1 MKNTVKYVSF
11 ILAMLLNATLLIG
24 CDRHDK
30 PEHETDTENL
40 AQTDIST
47 DEKVIDPD
55 ADSEG
60 EHNASTSDDKSESV
74 SDIPVDPVDAALAKH
89 IVEGMKYEEAVAL
102 LGAEPVKDGGSE
114 RWFLSDGSILG
125 VFLERGDSD
134 DEMVINHAFIYSI
147 VQTGEK
153 CPQSIDEIS
162 SISLNAY
169 GWMNLELDLE
179 ENESEIKKI
188 IEYINEADE
197 TPTESTK
204 GWYGGAYAVTI
215 VKTNGEEYSFSLFSE
230 NMYSTSE
237 YRTSDG
243 YGAFVHQDVSEF
255 FNYIKETFP
264 DECFETEN

>member
-1 MKNTVKYVSF
+1 V
-11 ILAMLLNATLLIG
+11 TLIAG
-24 CDRHDK
+24 CDSFDQPPSGADK
-30 PEHETDTENL
+30 DSNVSETFVPTESQDQADIESDETVVL
-40 AQTDIST
+40 A
-47 DEKVIDPD
+47 D
-55 ADSEG
+55 ADIAKQVAQGMTYTEVVDLLG
-60 EHNASTSDDKSESV
+60 TECV
-74 SDIPVDPVDAALAKH
+74 SD
-89 IVEGMKYEEAVAL
+89 
-102 LGAEPVKDGGSE
+102 GGGH
-114 RWFLSDGSILG
+114 RWFLTDGSILG

-134 DEMVINHAFIYSI
+134 GEMVVNHAFIYSI

-188 IEYINEADE
+188 IEYINEADG

-204 GWYGGAYAVTI
+204 GWYGGEYAVTI
-215 VKTNGEEYSFSLFSE
+215 VKTNGEEYSFFLFSE
-230 NMYSTSE
+230 NRYSTSE

-255 FNYIKETFP
+255 INYIKETFP
-264 DECFETEN
+264 DECFETGN